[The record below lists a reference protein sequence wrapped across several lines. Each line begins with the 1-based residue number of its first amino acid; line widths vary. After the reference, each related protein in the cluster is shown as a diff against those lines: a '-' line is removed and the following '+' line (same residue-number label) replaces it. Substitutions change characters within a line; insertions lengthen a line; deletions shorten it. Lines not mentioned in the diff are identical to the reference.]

1 MKKFNFRLFAL
12 VLASLVD
19 EAILFII
26 VLWLLPLVGIELP
39 VWGIILLAAVFLG
52 IGVAIY
58 FLLSSKPTLGFE
70 NQIGMRGITETRI
83 ARKGTVRIGNELWS
97 AATKGEAIEKDTP
110 VVVISQKALFL
121 IVNRELPS

>member
-39 VWGIILLAAVFLG
+39 VWVIILLAAVFLG
-52 IGVAIY
+52 IGIAIY
-58 FLLSSKPTLGFE
+58 FLLSGKPTLGFE
-70 NQIGMRGITETRI
+70 SQIGMRGITETRI
-83 ARKGTVRIGNELWS
+83 ARQGTVRIGNELWS
-97 AATKGEAIEKDTP
+97 AATTGEAIEKDTP
-110 VVVISQKALFL
+110 VVVINQKALIL
-121 IVNRELPS
+121 IVSRELPS